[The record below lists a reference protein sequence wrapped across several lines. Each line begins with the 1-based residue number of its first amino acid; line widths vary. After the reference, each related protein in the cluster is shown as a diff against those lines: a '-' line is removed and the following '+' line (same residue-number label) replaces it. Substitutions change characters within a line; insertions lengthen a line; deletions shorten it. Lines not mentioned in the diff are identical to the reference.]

1 MQGPARNAADLA
13 LASLLTLL
21 PENSRLHV
29 FAFAAR
35 TQELGRFTPDAAP
48 LKRLSDALMSDL
60 GASTQPA
67 RVLEAH
73 KAELFSEHPR
83 VLLLSDGKLD
93 QNTLAALS
101 SFAKRGAEL
110 WLIALAPVEAS
121 VAAHFSGV
129 VSAAQ
134 VDGDALD
141 ERLRA
146 ALSPRA
152 RAGLPAGEQRVHE
165 SGPKHALQPRAG
177 EGWLSYWLA
186 RHEPAAFRTTSS
198 APPGFIVAPAFESAP
213 PAPAQADTGMPKES
227 VLSMLRTQLVPEAR
241 ACLRS
246 DRKGRADY
254 AVSLTFHALFAEREA
269 YDVRIE
275 GRIPDALRA
284 CLADVVGRLRI
295 PAFSGRIRVRYP
307 IHTERELESPVI
319 ELESDALEQVNRVI
333 SGK

>member
-1 MQGPARNAADLA
+1 
-13 LASLLTLL
+13 
-21 PENSRLHV
+21 V

-35 TQELGRFTPDAAP
+35 TQELGRFTPDSAP
-48 LKRLSDALMSDL
+48 LKRLSDALMTDL

-73 KAELFSEHPR
+73 KTELFSQRPR
-83 VLLLSDGKLD
+83 ILLLSDGKLD
-93 QNTLAALS
+93 QSSLAALS
-101 SFAKRGAEL
+101 SFTKRGAEL
-110 WLIALAPVEAS
+110 WLIALGPVDSS

-134 VDGDALD
+134 VEGDALD
-141 ERLRA
+141 ERVRA
-146 ALSPRA
+146 ALSPRT
-152 RAGLPAGEQRVHE
+152 RAGLPAGEQRVQE
-165 SGPKHALQPRAG
+165 SAPKQAFKPRGG
-177 EGWLSYWLA
+177 ESWLAFWLA
-186 RHEPAAFRTTSS
+186 RREPLLLATASNAA
-198 APPGFIVAPAFESAP
+198 PGFIAAPAFESAP
-213 PAPAQADTGMPKES
+213 PKPRDADTGMPRES
-227 VLSMLRTQLVPEAR
+227 VLSMLRTQLIPEAR

-275 GRIPDALRA
+275 GHIPDVLRA

-307 IHTERELESPVI
+307 IHTERELEAPVI
-319 ELESDALEQVNRVI
+319 ELESEALEQVNRVI
-333 SGK
+333 SAP